1 MTPSTPPHRSR
12 PVFGLATLFLALG
25 FPPPA
30 TAQKPLSA
38 PETWGTA
45 AVSFVQIPPAAFRP
59 RSDGVQYNTGSMGQS
74 IVVTGSGGFFP
85 DFAAGVSLPSGA
97 QIVYV
102 ELDFKDISPTGE
114 VIAYLVV
121 CDFGGDAC
129 NNYPSLFLRSGV
141 AFNGGTAYVA
151 ADVSTEGLVV
161 DNYRNHYNL
170 VAALGV
176 PLDVELRGMV
186 VGYVLR
192 VSPPPA
198 SAFFNDVPTN
208 HAFFQ
213 YIEALH
219 ASGITAGCGAAP
231 PLYCPDAPV
240 TRGQMA
246 VFLAKA
252 LGLHFQ

>member
-1 MTPSTPPHRSR
+1 MPPSSSPRLSR
-12 PVFGLATLFLALG
+12 PVLGLASLLLSLG
-25 FPPPA
+25 ATSPA
-30 TAQKPLSA
+30 PAQKPLLA
-38 PETWGTA
+38 PETWGTSA
-45 AVSFVQIPPAAFRP
+45 ISFVQIPPASFRP
-59 RSDGVQYNTGSMGQS
+59 RSDTVQYNTGSVGEN

-102 ELDFKDISPTGE
+102 ELDFKDVSPVGE

-129 NNYPSLFLRSGV
+129 NGYPSPYLRSGA

-151 ADVSTEGLVV
+151 ADVSSEGLIV
-161 DNYRNHYNL
+161 DNYRQHYSL
-170 VAALGV
+170 VAALGA

-213 YIEALH
+213 FVEALR
-219 ASGITAGCGAAP
+219 ASGITAGCGTAP
-231 PLYCPDAPV
+231 PLYCPDAPL